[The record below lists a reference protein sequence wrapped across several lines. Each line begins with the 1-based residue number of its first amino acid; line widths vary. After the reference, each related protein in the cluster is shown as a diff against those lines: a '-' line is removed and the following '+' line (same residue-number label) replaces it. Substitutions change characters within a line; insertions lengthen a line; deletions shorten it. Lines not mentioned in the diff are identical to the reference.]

1 MPMTH
6 EQKTVL
12 DILVDNTHG
21 FMTPGFV
28 DKVNKAFG
36 VDFQSR
42 RTRANASPDNPKGLT
57 FDNGKKVGVGLSAL
71 DIACLLCSALRVSY
85 VEKFGRGS
93 QVIACVTALREHLQ

>member
-28 DKVNKAFG
+28 DLVNKAFG
-36 VDFQSR
+36 VDFECQ
-42 RTRANASPDNPKGLT
+42 RTRANPDSPKGLT

-85 VEKFGRGS
+85 EEKFGRGS
-93 QVIACVTALREHLQ
+93 QVIACVTALRGHLQ